1 MIDILQLKRVV
12 RGADSDDDLVRDHL
26 ASAIEP
32 QIIEAARATQRQE
45 YAINV
50 HMDTFDYINI
60 ISAQDIAI
68 EVLHE
73 RGYKTSI
80 DNEHDI
86 VHIYW

>member
-1 MIDILQLKRVV
+1 MITTTELINHTSKSLDKILVER
-12 RGADSDDDLVRDHL
+12 HL
-26 ASAIEP
+26 EQMLEP
-32 QIIEAARATQRQE
+32 LIIQATQKQE

-50 HMDTFDYINI
+50 H
-60 ISAQDIAI
+60 

>member
-1 MIDILQLKRVV
+1 MISTTELINHTNKSLDKILVER
-12 RGADSDDDLVRDHL
+12 HL
-26 ASAIEP
+26 EQMLEP
-32 QIIEAARATQRQE
+32 LIIQATQRQE

-50 HMDTFDYINI
+50 HMDMFDYMNI